1 MASEEAARSHLSPR
15 KHRRSPHDD
24 DDAEDGASSPK
35 RHKRGHHRHR
45 HRVSPAAADPAEG
58 EAEDGEILDQAT
70 AAVGVG
76 VGRGL
81 DADAGE
87 TGSVQGVLPAP
98 EHGDN
103 SDADLNIHVNELHTS
118 QLARN
123 PSQEHDYP
131 AKSDHA
137 AHEAIV
143 EYHSRRSPGSRNHN
157 DAHSKD
163 CLRSCH
169 ASRETGFQTEGSRNS
184 VRLDYEHGIDDRHG
198 ELDRYSTR
206 RWETEERGC
215 YKKRKN
221 SGCHIG
227 RHTDICNSEEK
238 HLDERKHGSL
248 VEKKVDLHGLA
259 YHERRSGDGRFYQK
273 ASAHHGHGEGR
284 EMDRWSSSKRKKDEE
299 WGNRKNDTAR
309 NSYKETDRV
318 GSRYGEEKLND
329 SIDKRDKRGFR
340 GKEMDACWSRAVNGN
355 EGSISYTH
363 ANYGMSGIY
372 KDGSSFGGDDT
383 KAKCKRRPEEEK
395 KESYREEDEENY
407 LEKIEDRLAKTK
419 EHDSEKIKDES
430 KKGTEDILEKQQE
443 KSAHCIDNKEI
454 TKINKEPAATKQ
466 RLNNLRAKEEI
477 ANNHELSNVFVGA
490 KFCNVRKS
498 PTLPKISISLEIL
511 DNKRATS
518 ASGLQEGSLG
528 VSHNKRTTNASG
540 LQEGIPMRGKQVI
553 VGNKFDG
560 QQPIGQKLGNE
571 NNMLA
576 KKNTLHNN
584 WEDEEG
590 YYIYHFG
597 EVLQG
602 RYEITARRGKGVFS
616 TVVNAKDLKA
626 QKDGCG
632 EVAIKIICNNIEKE
646 KSTIYLGHS
655 LYRYRS
661 VLESLHMN
669 LREVIKKFG
678 HGNGLKLT
686 AVRAYA
692 RQIFIALKHLRHS
705 GVLHCDI
712 KPDNILV
719 NKDGNWLKL
728 CDFGSAMSAGN
739 NEITPYLV
747 SRFYRAPE
755 IILGLPYDHPLDM
768 WSAGCCLSELYT
780 GKILFDGSTNND
792 MLRLHMELKGP
803 FPKKMLRK
811 GAFTMQHFD
820 QNMNFLA
827 RKKDPITK
835 TVVNRLLLNIKPKGV
850 GSAISSCP
858 GDDPKMISSF
868 KDLLEKIFVLDPK
881 KRITVSEA
889 LGHPFITGN
898 EAAMPPKSDSVE
910 GIVLSF
916 VNEQNRPLNSQ
927 NVADALQKFSLK
939 KTTVQ
944 KALDALADS
953 GQISFKEYGKQKI
966 YLARQ
971 DQFNIPNGE
980 ELEEMKKANIKLQEE
995 LADKKK
1001 AIGEVESEVR
1011 GLQSNLTL
1019 AEIKSKEAKLQREVQ
1034 EMEEKLNKLRSGV
1047 ILVKPEDKK
1056 IIEESFSEK
1065 VNQWRKRKRMFKEL
1079 WDNITENSP
1088 KDQKEFKEELGLEYD
1103 EDVGVNLQSYS
1114 DMLTSLSKRRK
1125 R

>member
-1 MASEEAARSHLSPR
+1 MASEEPPRSHLSPR

-24 DDAEDGASSPK
+24 DDDAEYGASSPK
-35 RHKRGHHRHR
+35 RHKRDHHRHR
-45 HRVSPAAADPAEG
+45 HRHRDEGDLKEVPEDVAVVVTVSPAAD

-76 VGRGL
+76 RGL
-81 DADAGE
+81 DADTGE
-87 TGSVQGVLPAP
+87 TGLVPGAVLPAP

-137 AHEAIV
+137 AHDAIV
-143 EYHSRRSPGSRNHN
+143 EYYSRRSPCSRNHN
-157 DAHSKD
+157 EAHSKD
-163 CLRSCH
+163 CLGSCH
-169 ASRETGFQTEGSRNS
+169 ASRETGFQTNGSRNS
-184 VRLDYEHGIDDRHG
+184 VRLDYEHGINDRHG
-198 ELDRYSTR
+198 ELERYSTR
-206 RWETEERGC
+206 RWETERGC
-215 YKKRKN
+215 YKKRKKN
-221 SGCHIG
+221 GCHIG
-227 RHTDICNSEEK
+227 RHTDICNSKEK

-248 VEKKVDLHGLA
+248 VEKRVDLHGLA
-259 YHERRSGDGRFYQK
+259 YHERRSGDGRFDQK
-273 ASAHHGHGEGR
+273 VSAHHGHGGEGR
-284 EMDRWSSSKRKKDEE
+284 EMDRWSSSTRKKDEE
-299 WGNRKNDTAR
+299 RKNRKIDTAR

-318 GSRYGEEKLND
+318 GSRCGEEKLND

-340 GKEMDACWSRAVNGN
+340 GKVDACWSRTVNGK
-355 EGSISYTH
+355 EGYTH
-363 ANYGMSGIY
+363 ANYGMSGSY
-372 KDGSSFGGDDT
+372 KDRSSFGGGGDDT

-395 KESYREEDEENY
+395 KEPYSKSSSNYVRLEDEENY

-419 EHDSEKIKDES
+419 EYDSEKIKEEA

-454 TKINKEPAATKQ
+454 TKINRDPASTKQ
-466 RLNNLRAKEEI
+466 RLNNLRAKEEN

-490 KFCNVRKS
+490 KFYNVRKS
-498 PTLPKISISLEIL
+498 STLPKISISLGMS

-518 ASGLQEGSLG
+518 ASGLQEGSLR
-528 VSHNKRTTNASG
+528 VSHNKRTTSASG
-540 LQEGIPMRGKQVI
+540 LQKGIPMRGKQVI
-553 VGNKFDG
+553 VGNDIDG
-560 QQPIGQKLGNE
+560 QQPIGRKLGSE
-571 NNMLA
+571 NSMLA
-576 KKNTLHNN
+576 KKNTLHDN

-616 TVVNAKDLKA
+616 TVVHAKDLKA

-632 EVAIKIICNNIEKE
+632 EVAIKIICNNIEKSGKREISILE
-646 KSTIYLGHS
+646 KLGTADREDKRHF
-655 LYRYRS
+655 
-661 VLESLHMN
+661 LESLHMN

-678 HGNGLKLT
+678 HGIGLKLT

-692 RQIFIALKHLRHS
+692 KQIFVALKHLRHC

-719 NKDGNWLKL
+719 NKDSNSLKL

-792 MLRLHMELKGP
+792 MLQLHMELKGP

-811 GAFTMQHFD
+811 GTFTMQHFD
-820 QNMNFLA
+820 QNLNFLA

-889 LGHPFITGN
+889 LSHPFITG
-898 EAAMPPKSDSVE
+898 K
-910 GIVLSF
+910 
-916 VNEQNRPLNSQ
+916 
-927 NVADALQKFSLK
+927 
-939 KTTVQ
+939 
-944 KALDALADS
+944 
-953 GQISFKEYGKQKI
+953 
-966 YLARQ
+966 
-971 DQFNIPNGE
+971 
-980 ELEEMKKANIKLQEE
+980 
-995 LADKKK
+995 
-1001 AIGEVESEVR
+1001 
-1011 GLQSNLTL
+1011 
-1019 AEIKSKEAKLQREVQ
+1019 
-1034 EMEEKLNKLRSGV
+1034 
-1047 ILVKPEDKK
+1047 
-1056 IIEESFSEK
+1056 
-1065 VNQWRKRKRMFKEL
+1065 
-1079 WDNITENSP
+1079 
-1088 KDQKEFKEELGLEYD
+1088 
-1103 EDVGVNLQSYS
+1103 
-1114 DMLTSLSKRRK
+1114 
-1125 R
+1125 

>member
-395 KESYREEDEENY
+395 KESYRKN
-407 LEKIEDRLAKTK
+407 LLIALT
-419 EHDSEKIKDES
+419 IK
-430 KKGTEDILEKQQE
+430 
-443 KSAHCIDNKEI
+443 
-454 TKINKEPAATKQ
+454 

-632 EVAIKIICNNIEKE
+632 EVAIKIICNNIEK
-646 KSTIYLGHS
+646 
-655 LYRYRS
+655 YRS

-881 KRITVSEA
+881 KRIT
-889 LGHPFITGN
+889 
-898 EAAMPPKSDSVE
+898 
-910 GIVLSF
+910 
-916 VNEQNRPLNSQ
+916 QNRPLNSQ

>member
-157 DAHSKD
+157 EAHSKD

-169 ASRETGFQTEGSRNS
+169 ASRETGFQTDGSRNS

-198 ELDRYSTR
+198 EPDRYSNR

-215 YKKRKN
+215 YKKRKK

-259 YHERRSGDGRFYQK
+259 YHERRSGDGRFDQK

-284 EMDRWSSSKRKKDEE
+284 EMDRWNSSTRKKDEE
-299 WGNRKNDTAR
+299 WRNRKNDTAR

-395 KESYREEDEENY
+395 KEPYREEDEENY
-407 LEKIEDRLAKTK
+407 LENIEDR
-419 EHDSEKIKDES
+419 
-430 KKGTEDILEKQQE
+430 KQQE
-443 KSAHCIDNKEI
+443 KSAHYIDNKEI
-454 TKINKEPAATKQ
+454 NNDPAATKQ
-466 RLNNLRAKEEI
+466 RSNNLRAKEDI
-477 ANNHELSNVFVGA
+477 TNDHELSNVFVGA
-490 KFCNVRKS
+490 KFYNVRKS
-498 PTLPKISISLEIL
+498 PTLPKISISLGTL

-518 ASGLQEGSLG
+518 ASGLQEGSSRI
-528 VSHNKRTTNASG
+528 SHNKRTTSASG

-553 VGNKFDG
+553 LGNIIDG
-560 QQPIGQKLGNE
+560 EQPIDRKLGNE
-571 NNMLA
+571 NSMLA
-576 KKNTLHNN
+576 KKNTLHDN

-616 TVVNAKDLKA
+616 TVVHAKDLKT
-626 QKDGCG
+626 QKDGCR
-632 EVAIKIICNNIEKE
+632 EVAIKIICNNIEKSGKREISILE
-646 KSTIYLGHS
+646 KLGTADREDKQHCVRIIS
-655 LYRYRS
+655 SFMHQNHLCL

-678 HGNGLKLT
+678 HGTGLKLT
-686 AVRAYA
+686 AVRVYA
-692 RQIFIALKHLRHS
+692 KHIFIALKHLRHC

-719 NKDGNWLKL
+719 NKDNNLLKL

-820 QNMNFLA
+820 QNLNFLA

-881 KRITVSEA
+881 KRIT
-889 LGHPFITGN
+889 
-898 EAAMPPKSDSVE
+898 
-910 GIVLSF
+910 
-916 VNEQNRPLNSQ
+916 QNRPLNSQ

-939 KTTVQ
+939 KTAVQ

-995 LADKKK
+995 LADQKK
-1001 AIGEVESEVR
+1001 AISEVESEVR

-1034 EMEEKLNKLRSGV
+1034 EMEEKLNKLRNGV

-1125 R
+1125 VSR

>member
-157 DAHSKD
+157 EAHSKD

-169 ASRETGFQTEGSRNS
+169 ASRETGFQTDGSRNS

-198 ELDRYSTR
+198 EPDRYSNR

-215 YKKRKN
+215 YKKRKK

-259 YHERRSGDGRFYQK
+259 YHERRSGDGRFDQK
-273 ASAHHGHGEGR
+273 VSAHHGHGEGR
-284 EMDRWSSSKRKKDEE
+284 EMDRWNSSTRKKDEE
-299 WGNRKNDTAR
+299 WRNRKNDTAR

-395 KESYREEDEENY
+395 KEPYREEDEENY
-407 LEKIEDRLAKTK
+407 LENIEDR
-419 EHDSEKIKDES
+419 
-430 KKGTEDILEKQQE
+430 KQQE
-443 KSAHCIDNKEI
+443 KSAHYIDNKEI
-454 TKINKEPAATKQ
+454 NNDPAATKQ
-466 RLNNLRAKEEI
+466 RSNNLRAKEDI
-477 ANNHELSNVFVGA
+477 TNDHELSNVFVGA
-490 KFCNVRKS
+490 KFYNVRKS
-498 PTLPKISISLEIL
+498 PTLPKISISLGTL

-518 ASGLQEGSLG
+518 ASGLQEGSSRI
-528 VSHNKRTTNASG
+528 SHNKRTTSASG

-553 VGNKFDG
+553 LGNIIDG
-560 QQPIGQKLGNE
+560 EQPIDRKLGNE
-571 NNMLA
+571 NSMLA
-576 KKNTLHNN
+576 KKNTLHDN

-616 TVVNAKDLKA
+616 TVVHAKDLKT
-626 QKDGCG
+626 QKDGCR
-632 EVAIKIICNNIEKE
+632 EVAIKIICNNIEK
-646 KSTIYLGHS
+646 
-655 LYRYRS
+655 YRS
-661 VLESLHMN
+661 GKREISILEKLGTADREDKQHCVRIISSFMHQNHLCLVLESLHMN

-678 HGNGLKLT
+678 HGTGLKLT
-686 AVRAYA
+686 AVRVYA
-692 RQIFIALKHLRHS
+692 KHIFIALKHLRHC

-719 NKDGNWLKL
+719 NKDNNLLKL

-820 QNMNFLA
+820 QNLNFLA

-881 KRITVSEA
+881 KRITVPEA
-889 LGHPFITGN
+889 LSHPFITG
-898 EAAMPPKSDSVE
+898 K
-910 GIVLSF
+910 
-916 VNEQNRPLNSQ
+916 
-927 NVADALQKFSLK
+927 
-939 KTTVQ
+939 
-944 KALDALADS
+944 
-953 GQISFKEYGKQKI
+953 
-966 YLARQ
+966 
-971 DQFNIPNGE
+971 
-980 ELEEMKKANIKLQEE
+980 
-995 LADKKK
+995 
-1001 AIGEVESEVR
+1001 
-1011 GLQSNLTL
+1011 
-1019 AEIKSKEAKLQREVQ
+1019 
-1034 EMEEKLNKLRSGV
+1034 
-1047 ILVKPEDKK
+1047 
-1056 IIEESFSEK
+1056 
-1065 VNQWRKRKRMFKEL
+1065 
-1079 WDNITENSP
+1079 
-1088 KDQKEFKEELGLEYD
+1088 
-1103 EDVGVNLQSYS
+1103 
-1114 DMLTSLSKRRK
+1114 
-1125 R
+1125 